1 MSVPV
6 GTDAPPP
13 ASGPESERT
22 RPVNRPTIQ
31 QTAREAATAIC
42 PYLVSEGGAW
52 RSAVPSRDHRC
63 SAVEPAAAQPID
75 KQRRHCLSA
84 QHTECSL
91 FRAARAARASSLAP
105 GLDPD
110 AVERLD
116 GRRRAVARTA
126 PVVLEPPRLVDQ
138 VTRLQLDRAPGQVAL
153 IGLMLVA
160 FAVVAIA
167 RLSTGSGA
175 ADPSALPSLAAVASS
190 SPRPTPTRTPG
201 STPAASQAAP
211 SSTEPSAGPSFRTT
225 YTVKKGDTLV
235 GIANTYKTTAA
246 KIRALNGMKNNTL
259 KIGQV
264 LKIP

>member
-1 MSVPV
+1 
-6 GTDAPPP
+6 
-13 ASGPESERT
+13 
-22 RPVNRPTIQ
+22 
-31 QTAREAATAIC
+31 
-42 PYLVSEGGAW
+42 VSEGGRW
-52 RSAVPSRDHRC
+52 RSVVPSRDHRC
-63 SAVEPAAAQPID
+63 AAVEPAAAQPVD

-84 QHTECSL
+84 DHADCSL

-105 GLDPD
+105 GLDPE

-116 GRRRAVARTA
+116 RRRRAVARTA

-138 VTRLQLDRAPGQVAL
+138 VTRLQFDRAPGQVAL

-167 RLSTGSGA
+167 RLSANPAA
-175 ADPSALPSLAAVASS
+175 ADPSSAPSQVAVAST
-190 SPRPTPTRTPG
+190 SPRPTPTGTPATTATP
-201 STPAASQAAP
+201 SPAASA
-211 SSTEPSAGPSFRTT
+211 SVEPSPAASFRTT
-225 YTVKKGDTLV
+225 YTVKKGDTLI
-235 GIANTYKTTAA
+235 GIANKYKTTAA